1 MQSAS
6 AFRLLLACS
15 AVLSARVLDAQIV
28 SFTAPNVVND
38 TGAVSS
44 LLGETRFINH
54 GLVGIGRVS
63 GSILDAFGDT
73 FGSVSGMHLTNWTRT
88 ESGAYSGIFNT
99 LPDRGYNTTTG
110 NIFNS
115 DYAARIQQLAFT
127 FNPYYGAENIG
138 GTSIEEKLAAQNQIA
153 LTYLGAQRLTYSD
166 PITGN
171 ASSFTTGLDPGP
183 SAAQTTIFG
192 TTVPWVNKDGDRD
205 VKKLTLDS
213 EALVLLPDGSGYTCP
228 SARRITPRYRRR

>member
-1 MQSAS
+1 LLDRREIGACDLHGGCMQSAS

-28 SFTAPNVVND
+28 SFTTPNVVND

-88 ESGAYSGIFNT
+88 ESGTYSGIFNT
-99 LPDRGYNTTTG
+99 LPDRGYNTTT
-110 NIFNS
+110 
-115 DYAARIQQLAFT
+115 A
-127 FNPYYGAENIG
+127 
-138 GTSIEEKLAAQNQIA
+138 TSSTPTTPL
-153 LTYLGAQRLTYSD
+153 
-166 PITGN
+166 
-171 ASSFTTGLDPGP
+171 ASSSSLSPLARTT
-183 SAAQTTIFG
+183 
-192 TTVPWVNKDGDRD
+192 
-205 VKKLTLDS
+205 
-213 EALVLLPDGSGYTCP
+213 
-228 SARRITPRYRRR
+228 ARRISAARTSRRSSQRKTRLRSPISARSGSLTATQSPVMRAASRPGWTPARAPLRRRSLARLFRG